1 MLSYIDWIR
10 EHDWHLPVA
19 TSWTQTFSLEKES
32 TIGISQLPRR
42 EPKLSP
48 ENNISYVAQNMCI
61 QLEFVM
67 K

>member
-19 TSWTQTFSLEKES
+19 KSWTQTFSLEKES
-32 TIGISQLPRR
+32 TIGISQLPSH

-48 ENNISYVAQNMCI
+48 
-61 QLEFVM
+61 
-67 K
+67 

>member
-10 EHDWHLPVA
+10 EHDWHLQVA

-32 TIGISQLPRR
+32 TIGISQLPSH

-48 ENNISYVAQNMCI
+48 
-61 QLEFVM
+61 
-67 K
+67 